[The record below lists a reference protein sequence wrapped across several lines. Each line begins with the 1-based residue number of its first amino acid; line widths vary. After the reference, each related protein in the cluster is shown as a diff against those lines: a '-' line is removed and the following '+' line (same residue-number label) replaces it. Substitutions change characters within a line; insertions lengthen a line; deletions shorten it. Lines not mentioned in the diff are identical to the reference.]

1 MLLSLMRKHAKSW
14 LIKFM
19 IAIIAIVFT
28 FYFGYSFRADRG
40 GKVASVNGEVISLKE
55 YEKAYRSL
63 VDFYQ
68 QQYKGVWN
76 ESLVESLGLKERAL
90 NELIERKLVDMRCY
104 LSQRYTIPTIL
115 CVNHGV
121 GEHAVIGSVVAG
133 SSTCFRGS
141 NFDTFLRPR
150 ADNASS

>member
-1 MLLSLMRKHAKSW
+1 MLDCIWKSVTVFAYRVLLLSNPVKEDFLWPHWREECFMLLSLMRKHAKSW

-63 VDFYQ
+63 LDFYQ
-68 QQYKGVWN
+68 QQYCPTLAN
-76 ESLVESLGLKERAL
+76 
-90 NELIERKLVDMRCY
+90 
-104 LSQRYTIPTIL
+104 IPFHRHETM
-115 CVNHGV
+115 
-121 GEHAVIGSVVAG
+121 
-133 SSTCFRGS
+133 
-141 NFDTFLRPR
+141 
-150 ADNASS
+150 